1 MTITGVKEWRSVL
14 VIAPMVVGAEQ
25 ELLRA
30 FTLDLKTSNPQVHI
44 DVLHWHGDK
53 KRAKS
58 KEYVRLV
65 NEINDSDFSWLG
77 KFTNT
82 QLLNY
87 FSDPYDCVM
96 VLVDQLPEKI
106 KKLIHRSK
114 ASLKLGFEEDER
126 YTIVFQLTDKELS
139 RKLQTLRKHF
149 LTM

>member
-1 MTITGVKEWRSVL
+1 MTIAGVKEWRSVL

-30 FTLDLKTSNPQVHI
+30 FTLDLKTFNPQVHI

-65 NEINDSDFSWLG
+65 NEINDADFSWLS
-77 KFTNT
+77 KLTNT
-82 QLLNY
+82 QLQNY
-87 FSDPYDCVM
+87 FSDPYDCVL
-96 VLVDQLPEKI
+96 VLVDQLPDKV

-114 ASLKLGFEEDER
+114 ATLKVGFEEDER
-126 YTIVFQLTDKELS
+126 YSIVFQIGNIELS
-139 RKLQTLRKHF
+139 RKIQTFRKYFLQS
-149 LTM
+149 